1 MDATVATCASSA
13 LASFTTTD
21 HMAQATAAV
30 HTFLA
35 KVKKKITLE
44 ARAAKSKKQAA
55 RWVMSRERA
64 KEKKLAEERAKQAE
78 LLQTV

>member
-1 MDATVATCASSA
+1 MDAAAATCASSA
-13 LASFTTTD
+13 LASSTTID

-30 HTFLA
+30 PTVLA

-44 ARAAKSKKQAA
+44 ARAAKSKKRAA
-55 RWVMSRERA
+55 RCVMSRERA

-78 LLQTV
+78 LLQTM